1 MFNSGKHKCRL
12 QCLSF
17 KVLCSSFYVFKFCSI
32 VDVIQTLT
40 HARQGLHH
48 WAPPQPLS
56 WLLEMHSVFMWA
68 VHLRFQWMWMLL
80 CGVHSVPSHRL
91 FTLLWTSGCAT
102 LFHSGSL
109 FSCFRPVFV
118 FICSV
123 LNTLSCLCSSL
134 YREYPDDIPAH
145 SPFWG
150 VGNFL
155 GLG

>member
-1 MFNSGKHKCRL
+1 MFNSGKHKYRL

-17 KVLCSSFYVFKFCSI
+17 RVLCSSFYVFKFCSI

-48 WAPPQPLS
+48 WAAPQPLS
-56 WLLEMHSVFMWA
+56 WLLEMHSVFTCA

-91 FTLLWTSGCAT
+91 FTLLGTSGRAT

-123 LNTLSCLCSSL
+123 LNTLSCLCNSVVSTESIL
-134 YREYPDDIPAH
+134 MTYLPIPH
-145 SPFWG
+145 FGVWG
-150 VGNFL
+150 IS
-155 GLG
+155 

>member
-1 MFNSGKHKCRL
+1 
-12 QCLSF
+12 
-17 KVLCSSFYVFKFCSI
+17 
-32 VDVIQTLT
+32 
-40 HARQGLHH
+40 
-48 WAPPQPLS
+48 
-56 WLLEMHSVFMWA
+56 
-68 VHLRFQWMWMLL
+68 MLL

-91 FTLLWTSGCAT
+91 FTLLGTSGRAT

-109 FSCFRPVFV
+109 FSCFRPVFCLHLLSAEYPELPV
-118 FICSV
+118 Q
-123 LNTLSCLCSSL
+123 LSCL